1 MVPRVRV
8 DLKKLESNA
17 RRLREHLRSSGIEMA
32 SVTKVFGADPN
43 IVEAIHRGGVRYFA
57 DSRWQNLQRIDPN
70 MGKRMLL
77 RIPMLSEIEQVAKYA
92 EMSLQSE
99 WCVLQALEEA
109 MVSQSKTHEV
119 LLMID
124 LGDLREGFFYE
135 EDLFATAEK
144 LLSCKHLRW
153 VGTGTNLTCYG
164 GVLPT
169 RENLDR
175 LVRLTRKL
183 EERFDVSLPW
193 IAAGN
198 SSSLYLTDE
207 GRKEE
212 WNFLRIGEAIVVG
225 TEAAFG
231 QPFLDLHRDCFVLE
245 AEIVESKR
253 KPSVP
258 IGEIGKNAFGE
269 TPVFEDEGEQLRLIV
284 AIGRQDVDPLD
295 LEPLNPNV
303 RILGASSDHMIL
315 DGSLMEEAD
324 AKVGS
329 RVLFQMNYRAILRT
343 FTSSYIDRVY
353 L

>member
-17 RRLREHLRSSGIEMA
+17 HTLREHLLRCGIEVA
-32 SVTKVFGADPN
+32 SVTKVFGADPK
-43 IVEAIHRGGVRYFA
+43 IVEAIHRGGIRFFA
-57 DSRWQNLQRIDPN
+57 DSRWQNLQRIDPA
-70 MGKRMLL
+70 MGKRLLL
-77 RIPMLSEIEQVAKYA
+77 RIPMLSEVEMVAKYA
-92 EMSLQSE
+92 DMSLQSE
-99 WCVLQALEEA
+99 WRVLQALDEA
-109 MVSQSKTHEV
+109 MAAQSKTHEV

-124 LGDLREGFFYE
+124 LGDLREGFFDE

-144 LLSCKHLRW
+144 LLRSKHLRW

-175 LVRLTRKL
+175 LVRTTRKL
-183 EERFDVSLPW
+183 EEHFRISLPW

-198 SSSLYLTDE
+198 SSSLYLTE
-207 GRKEE
+207 SGKKEE

-231 QPFLDLHRDCFVLE
+231 QPYLGLHRDCFVLE
-245 AEIVESKR
+245 TEVVESKR

-295 LEPLNPNV
+295 LEPLNPRM

-315 DGSLMEEAD
+315 DGTHLEESD
-324 AKVGS
+324 AQVGS
-329 RVLFQMNYRAILRT
+329 RVLFNMNYRAILRT